1 VNIAIGLLLALL
13 LAACGAP
20 VQADIRCCKE
30 PERNREG
37 NIVRSKAVVGEFM
50 RLYPLPE
57 GVNRKDYQINH
68 AVPLVCGGLDIVE
81 NMLWMH
87 VKAKTCEGDFCQDRI
102 EQIVMCP
109 RSYRR

>member
-1 VNIAIGLLLALL
+1 MYRKTSLSICIFLMCIDFAYS
-13 LAACGAP
+13 
-20 VQADIRCCKE
+20 DIRCCKE

-37 NIVRSKAVVGEFM
+37 NIVRSRAVVGEFL

-87 VKAKTCEGDFCQDRI
+87 VKAKTCAGDFCQDRV

-109 RSYRR
+109 RSYHK

>member
-1 VNIAIGLLLALL
+1 MKISIIVILAVLLV
-13 LAACGAP
+13 ACGDP
-20 VQADIRCCKE
+20 VYADIRCCKE
-30 PERNREG
+30 PARDGAG
-37 NIVRSKAVVGEFM
+37 NIIRSRAVVGEFL

-68 AVPLVCGGLDIVE
+68 AVPLVCGGLDIIE

-87 VKAKTCEGDFCQDRI
+87 VKAKTCAGDFCQDRV

-109 RSYRR
+109 MSYHK

>member
-1 VNIAIGLLLALL
+1 LIRALIL
-13 LAACGAP
+13 FLVVLGTAH
-20 VQADIRCCKE
+20 ADIRCCKE
-30 PERNREG
+30 PERNSAG
-37 NIVRSKAVVGEFM
+37 NIVRSKAVVGEFL

-87 VKAKTCEGDFCQDRI
+87 VKAKTCAGDFCQDRI
-102 EQIVMCP
+102 EQVVMCP
-109 RSYRR
+109 RSYHR